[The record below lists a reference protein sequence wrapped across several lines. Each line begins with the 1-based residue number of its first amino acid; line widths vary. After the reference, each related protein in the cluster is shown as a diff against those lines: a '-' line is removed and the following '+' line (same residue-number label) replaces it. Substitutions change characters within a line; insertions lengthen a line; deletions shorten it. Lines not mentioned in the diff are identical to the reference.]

1 MSSSIGSLR
10 RSSAPPSLAGPGDG
24 KVFVIQVERAV
35 QIRSGNQG
43 PEVL

>member
-1 MSSSIGSLR
+1 MSWSTGLLKTIQRAAFTGR
-10 RSSAPPSLAGPGDG
+10 PGDG